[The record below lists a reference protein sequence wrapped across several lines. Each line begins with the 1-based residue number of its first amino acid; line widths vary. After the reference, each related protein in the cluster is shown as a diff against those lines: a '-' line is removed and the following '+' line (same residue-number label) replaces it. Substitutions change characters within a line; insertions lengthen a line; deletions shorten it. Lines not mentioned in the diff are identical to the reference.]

1 MKIHVLTCFFR
12 RRDIT
17 KIYLEGIKRLSKDF
31 DIDYTF
37 VSSEPEDTAL
47 LQELGYTTNVFENH
61 PLSDKWQ
68 FGLNKALEKKWDYL
82 LIMGSDDLLSNE
94 GLGLLLNNSYSN
106 KGFGDIMFYN
116 SPTKEWAYMKYE
128 KARLI
133 GAGRLISREAIENTM
148 FRSTIHFKIDQSV
161 AGVKY
166 KNYKDI
172 SVPLSTAEYLK
183 NINFGKIVHNEKRV
197 IWNKGLTK
205 SLDHSSEMSLSLAGY
220 PPYKVES
227 DKVHLI
233 DIKGEVVVTQWQN
246 LLKVSTLMD
255 FDMWFL
261 SDKEKDMIRNL
272 PIPQP

>member
-1 MKIHVLTCFFR
+1 MKIHLLTCFFR
-12 RRDIT
+12 RRNIT
-17 KIYLEGIKRLSKDF
+17 EIYLEGIKRLSKDF

-37 VSSEPEDTAL
+37 VTSEDEDTRYL
-47 LQELGYTTNVFENH
+47 TEKGYETYVYENH

-68 FGLNKALEKKWDYL
+68 FGLNTALQKKWDYL

-94 GLGLLLNNSYSN
+94 GLGLLLDNSYSN
-106 KGFGDIMFYN
+106 KGFGDIFFYN

-128 KARLI
+128 KDRLI

-148 FRSTIHFKIDQSV
+148 FRAKIQFKIDQSI
-161 AGVKY
+161 AGVGY

-172 SVPLSTAEYLK
+172 SVPLSTAKYLQ
-183 NINFGKIVHNEKRV
+183 NISFGKITGQENRV
-197 IWNKGLTK
+197 VWNQGLTR

-220 PPYKVES
+220 PPHKIVS
-227 DKVHLI
+227 DKVHLV

-246 LLKVSTLMD
+246 LLKVSTLTD

-261 SDKEKDMIRNL
+261 SDKEKNMIKNL
-272 PIPQP
+272 PIN